1 MLQGGNS
8 PSTGT
13 WRSSVIEQDPWIWQ
27 DLAIPSGRDRASSQ
41 WDGRVNETYEEE
53 RDAGTGSVFLSNCLS
68 LDFSKVDGG

>member
-1 MLQGGNS
+1 M
-8 PSTGT
+8 
-13 WRSSVIEQDPWIWQ
+13 IEQDPWIWQ

-53 RDAGTGSVFLSNCLS
+53 REAGNGSVFLSNCLS